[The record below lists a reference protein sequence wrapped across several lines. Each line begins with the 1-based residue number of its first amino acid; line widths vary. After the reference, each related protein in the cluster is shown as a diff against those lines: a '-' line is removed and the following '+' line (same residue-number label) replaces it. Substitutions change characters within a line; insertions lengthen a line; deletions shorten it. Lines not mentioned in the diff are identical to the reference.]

1 MEELQGKRAAAPG
14 GKYYP
19 RKMRRGWCVAHEV
32 KACGVA
38 IERFG
43 TRCGTYAEAFSRADK
58 MNREETEAL
67 LLTTPSAAKVASGS
81 TEGHFP
87 DVRKEVER

>member
-1 MEELQGKRAAAPG
+1 MEENQVKATAGQG

-38 IERFG
+38 IECFG
-43 TRCGTYAEAFSRADK
+43 TRCGTYAEAFSRAEK
-58 MNREETEAL
+58 MNREEATAL

-87 DVRKEVER
+87 DIRKEVER